1 MKRDI
6 EFDAL
11 QKFWLTPPRVFDFET
26 LRALKYSGDGGYLLE
41 LQKLY
46 AGMFAEWDTLRKD
59 VTTLMGAVAA
69 LDWRVVPYVEK
80 GKKPDAKAQKV
91 ADVVSRAIWARGKQK
106 PGTYAHT
113 FLQMVGAMAVD
124 GLTRGVNV
132 HELLL
137 ERLPDGT
144 IAAPFYG
151 HVFPNYYMWEN
162 RDRHDD
168 RLMLVRDGMS
178 FSDPEP
184 FPENKFIIALNTQG
198 SDHPMYNSV
207 YASLL
212 GYFGAAKWGL
222 PWLQEYC
229 RRYGHDIKKFTV
241 KTDEQENRL
250 REQLAQGDDPTEVFL
265 RDGAD
270 MEVTPIPGAAGN
282 PYEVLLKIAENHC
295 HQAILGQTLT
305 SDTGDSG
312 GSRAQAEVHM
322 GVQKDVVLHYA
333 EYAAG
338 VLNAQLIP
346 ALVELNFGKG
356 DVPMPE
362 LQFSIP
368 DGGVSTE
375 VAQYWQA
382 VLQIPGMRVA
392 KEEVYESLRISMPA
406 DGADVFETPGA
417 AAAGEGGTMPHTHG
431 KQSAPQGGEG
441 KQQGE
446 DDDDDPE
453 PPDNGGNKPKDGG
466 DDDAGEVTAAN
477 PYGCNQFGEGWAAPH
492 NGTSTS
498 INEDGKKEVKKEG
511 ENTNDSAS
519 SETRFVAPWE
529 KVSDESGD
537 DKSKKS
543 FSELKADWERKSR
556 AASRAATAY
565 TKAERQY
572 RQAQYRLDNATPETT
587 AAAKDEVDKAEAEV
601 LKEGDAYHKAEEAHN
616 AALDAYFRH
625 PGVGNLSAYFRLKK
639 QGVTDAYNEIKR
651 KKQRDAYRKAGNVN
665 AARGDSNAEDA
676 LMQQVDKMAAEGMRQ
691 WAAPVVEGLQ
701 KMLDAGVPMA
711 TIRERLPEL
720 VPDTEALAEAL
731 TDVFRLSLGVSEG
744 AVAAA
749 QGKQFTDAEIQRY
762 VDYYHASL
770 TEDGDYCAGRFM
782 RNHNI
787 PDVPHEQV
795 MAFLRRQKEQSAN
808 VEAENPYGCNQFGEG
823 WSEPHEGNSTSYQN
837 TNPFSGEK
845 KKVLTTEEGGRKTE
859 RTTDSKRVNK
869 SDYDTTPDD
878 RSTARTKARENMA
891 DKLREDL
898 SKKLGKGMPKE
909 LQEMLS
915 RRAAFNLDPNATF
928 AAMQD
933 VSKGSPVAGGMPLP
947 EALTSTIEELKKQ
960 EQEAKTAEER
970 EAAKQYRGILE
981 KYLEKVKSAVS
992 RLLPS
997 SEKKGTEKTR
1007 GEAIKKTE
1015 ELGKQATAYPDAV
1028 VVDFNDSISVEQINR
1043 YNEALERLLNKYP
1056 GANVTEFGSM
1066 FLPKGGII
1074 AATSFKPDVYA
1085 PTGIKL
1091 NHDNKTEGIHKID
1104 RLRPIDKEEEQRA
1117 IEKLEASLDAV
1128 EEKKEREKIQSEIF
1142 ERKYRKKFNRNIVG
1156 TTESGLPMENVIF
1169 HEWGHALHSPLEAD
1183 AKTNKESQDA
1193 VSAVHAA
1200 MYKAVGNGDIYKIS
1214 KYAGSSHKEFFAE
1227 CFSAHVSGEKLPNY
1241 IVEMIDKVQKR
1252 AYDRLEE
1259 ERKWIS

>member
-91 ADVVSRAIWARGKQK
+91 ADVISRAIWARGKQK

-113 FLQMVGAMAVD
+113 FLQMVGALAVD

-241 KTDEQENRL
+241 QTDEQENRL

-356 DVPMPE
+356 EVPMPE

-417 AAAGEGGTMPHTHG
+417 AAAAGEGS
-431 KQSAPQGGEG
+431 KQNARKGGEG

-446 DDDDDPE
+446 DDDEDPE
-453 PPDNGGNKPKDGG
+453 PPDKDGDKPKDGG
-466 DDDAGEVTAAN
+466 DDDAVEVT
-477 PYGCNQFGEGWAAPH
+477 
-492 NGTSTS
+492 
-498 INEDGKKEVKKEG
+498 
-511 ENTNDSAS
+511 
-519 SETRFVAPWE
+519 
-529 KVSDESGD
+529 
-537 DKSKKS
+537 
-543 FSELKADWERKSR
+543 
-556 AASRAATAY
+556 
-565 TKAERQY
+565 
-572 RQAQYRLDNATPETT
+572 
-587 AAAKDEVDKAEAEV
+587 
-601 LKEGDAYHKAEEAHN
+601 
-616 AALDAYFRH
+616 
-625 PGVGNLSAYFRLKK
+625 
-639 QGVTDAYNEIKR
+639 
-651 KKQRDAYRKAGNVN
+651 

-744 AVAAA
+744 DVAAA
-749 QGKQFTDAEIQRY
+749 
-762 VDYYHASL
+762 
-770 TEDGDYCAGRFM
+770 
-782 RNHNI
+782 
-787 PDVPHEQV
+787 
-795 MAFLRRQKEQSAN
+795 
-808 VEAENPYGCNQFGEG
+808 NPYGCNQYGEG
-823 WSEPHEGNSTSYQN
+823 WREPHDGNSTANVPGAGKVTTHVDENGNVTQKTAPKKPGEKDYTSDRKPIVNEEQQKKIDEGAEKKAQQN
-837 TNPFSGEK
+837 DEDKKANRLISLHNIQLLNDGNISVRSRRALSQSELKEIKEQKENIVRILRRRKEDEENQRNEKRRKEDSLPGRNELTRARENRDAAESQMRSAESARSRRGNEEDWQNLTRARARFEQAQEDYEKAQKNNPQAAAYEKYEDMGRNPNINTSSIGRKAAQKILNGESSEEVEKWVEQEK
-845 KKVLTTEEGGRKTE
+845 KK
-859 RTTDSKRVNK
+859 
-869 SDYDTTPDD
+869 
-878 RSTARTKARENMA
+878 
-891 DKLREDL
+891 
-898 SKKLGKGMPKE
+898 
-909 LQEMLS
+909 
-915 RRAAFNLDPNATF
+915 NLFRD
-928 AAMQD
+928 
-933 VSKGSPVAGGMPLP
+933 
-947 EALTSTIEELKKQ
+947 
-960 EQEAKTAEER
+960 
-970 EAAKQYRGILE
+970 
-981 KYLEKVKSAVS
+981 
-992 RLLPS
+992 
-997 SEKKGTEKTR
+997 
-1007 GEAIKKTE
+1007 
-1015 ELGKQATAYPDAV
+1015 
-1028 VVDFNDSISVEQINR
+1028 
-1043 YNEALERLLNKYP
+1043 
-1056 GANVTEFGSM
+1056 
-1066 FLPKGGII
+1066 
-1074 AATSFKPDVYA
+1074 
-1085 PTGIKL
+1085 
-1091 NHDNKTEGIHKID
+1091 
-1104 RLRPIDKEEEQRA
+1104 
-1117 IEKLEASLDAV
+1117 
-1128 EEKKEREKIQSEIF
+1128 
-1142 ERKYRKKFNRNIVG
+1142 
-1156 TTESGLPMENVIF
+1156 
-1169 HEWGHALHSPLEAD
+1169 
-1183 AKTNKESQDA
+1183 
-1193 VSAVHAA
+1193 
-1200 MYKAVGNGDIYKIS
+1200 
-1214 KYAGSSHKEFFAE
+1214 
-1227 CFSAHVSGEKLPNY
+1227 
-1241 IVEMIDKVQKR
+1241 
-1252 AYDRLEE
+1252 
-1259 ERKWIS
+1259 

>member
-91 ADVVSRAIWARGKQK
+91 ADVISRAIWARGKQK

-207 YASLL
+207 YSSLL

-241 KTDEQENRL
+241 QTDEQENRL

-356 DVPMPE
+356 EVPMPE

-406 DGADVFETPGA
+406 DGADVFETPGS
-417 AAAGEGGTMPHTHG
+417 AAAGAGGTMPHTHG
-431 KQSAPQGGEG
+431 KQSAQQGSEG

-453 PPDNGGNKPKDGG
+453 PPDKGGDKPKDGG
-466 DDDAGEVTAAN
+466 D
-477 PYGCNQFGEGWAAPH
+477 
-492 NGTSTS
+492 
-498 INEDGKKEVKKEG
+498 EDG
-511 ENTNDSAS
+511 
-519 SETRFVAPWE
+519 
-529 KVSDESGD
+529 GD
-537 DKSKKS
+537 
-543 FSELKADWERKSR
+543 
-556 AASRAATAY
+556 
-565 TKAERQY
+565 
-572 RQAQYRLDNATPETT
+572 
-587 AAAKDEVDKAEAEV
+587 
-601 LKEGDAYHKAEEAHN
+601 
-616 AALDAYFRH
+616 
-625 PGVGNLSAYFRLKK
+625 
-639 QGVTDAYNEIKR
+639 VT
-651 KKQRDAYRKAGNVN
+651 
-665 AARGDSNAEDA
+665 AARGDSDAEDA
-676 LMQQVDKMAAEGMRQ
+676 LMQQVDKMAADGMRQ
-691 WAAPVVEGLQ
+691 WAAPVVEGMQ

-744 AVAAA
+744 DVAAA

-770 TEDGDYCAGRFM
+770 TDDGDYCAGRFM

-795 MAFLRRQKEQSAN
+795 MAFLRRQKEKSAN
-808 VEAENPYGCNQFGEG
+808 VEAENP
-823 WSEPHEGNSTSYQN
+823 
-837 TNPFSGEK
+837 
-845 KKVLTTEEGGRKTE
+845 
-859 RTTDSKRVNK
+859 
-869 SDYDTTPDD
+869 
-878 RSTARTKARENMA
+878 
-891 DKLREDL
+891 
-898 SKKLGKGMPKE
+898 
-909 LQEMLS
+909 
-915 RRAAFNLDPNATF
+915 
-928 AAMQD
+928 
-933 VSKGSPVAGGMPLP
+933 
-947 EALTSTIEELKKQ
+947 
-960 EQEAKTAEER
+960 
-970 EAAKQYRGILE
+970 
-981 KYLEKVKSAVS
+981 
-992 RLLPS
+992 
-997 SEKKGTEKTR
+997 
-1007 GEAIKKTE
+1007 
-1015 ELGKQATAYPDAV
+1015 
-1028 VVDFNDSISVEQINR
+1028 
-1043 YNEALERLLNKYP
+1043 
-1056 GANVTEFGSM
+1056 
-1066 FLPKGGII
+1066 
-1074 AATSFKPDVYA
+1074 
-1085 PTGIKL
+1085 
-1091 NHDNKTEGIHKID
+1091 
-1104 RLRPIDKEEEQRA
+1104 
-1117 IEKLEASLDAV
+1117 
-1128 EEKKEREKIQSEIF
+1128 
-1142 ERKYRKKFNRNIVG
+1142 
-1156 TTESGLPMENVIF
+1156 
-1169 HEWGHALHSPLEAD
+1169 
-1183 AKTNKESQDA
+1183 
-1193 VSAVHAA
+1193 
-1200 MYKAVGNGDIYKIS
+1200 
-1214 KYAGSSHKEFFAE
+1214 
-1227 CFSAHVSGEKLPNY
+1227 
-1241 IVEMIDKVQKR
+1241 
-1252 AYDRLEE
+1252 
-1259 ERKWIS
+1259 

>member
-91 ADVVSRAIWARGKQK
+91 ADVISRAIWARGKQK

-162 RDRHDD
+162 RERHDD
-168 RLMLVRDGMS
+168 RLMMVRDGMS

-241 KTDEQENRL
+241 QTDEQENRL

-356 DVPMPE
+356 EVPMPE

-417 AAAGEGGTMPHTHG
+417 AAAAGEGS
-431 KQSAPQGGEG
+431 KQNARQSGES

-453 PPDNGGNKPKDGG
+453 PPDNGGDKPKDGG
-466 DDDAGEVTAAN
+466 EVT
-477 PYGCNQFGEGWAAPH
+477 
-492 NGTSTS
+492 
-498 INEDGKKEVKKEG
+498 
-511 ENTNDSAS
+511 
-519 SETRFVAPWE
+519 
-529 KVSDESGD
+529 
-537 DKSKKS
+537 
-543 FSELKADWERKSR
+543 
-556 AASRAATAY
+556 
-565 TKAERQY
+565 
-572 RQAQYRLDNATPETT
+572 
-587 AAAKDEVDKAEAEV
+587 
-601 LKEGDAYHKAEEAHN
+601 
-616 AALDAYFRH
+616 
-625 PGVGNLSAYFRLKK
+625 
-639 QGVTDAYNEIKR
+639 
-651 KKQRDAYRKAGNVN
+651 

-744 AVAAA
+744 DVAAA

-770 TEDGDYCAGRFM
+770 TEDGDYRAGRFM

-808 VEAENPYGCNQFGEG
+808 VEAANPYGCNQYGEG
-823 WSEPHEGNSTSYQN
+823 WREPHEGNSTSNVPGAGKVTTHVDENGNVTQKTALKKPGEKDYTSDRKPIVNEEQQKKIDEGAEKKAQQN
-837 TNPFSGEK
+837 DEDKKANRLISLHNIQLLNDGNISVRSRRALSQSELKEIKEQKENIVRILRRRKEDEENQRNEKRRKEDSLPGRNELTRARENRDAAESQMRSAESARSRRGNEEDWQNLTRARARFEQAQEDYEKAQKNNPQAAAYEKYEDMGRNPNINTSSIGRKAAQKILNGESAEEVEKWVEQEK
-845 KKVLTTEEGGRKTE
+845 KK
-859 RTTDSKRVNK
+859 
-869 SDYDTTPDD
+869 
-878 RSTARTKARENMA
+878 
-891 DKLREDL
+891 
-898 SKKLGKGMPKE
+898 
-909 LQEMLS
+909 
-915 RRAAFNLDPNATF
+915 NLFRD
-928 AAMQD
+928 
-933 VSKGSPVAGGMPLP
+933 
-947 EALTSTIEELKKQ
+947 
-960 EQEAKTAEER
+960 
-970 EAAKQYRGILE
+970 
-981 KYLEKVKSAVS
+981 
-992 RLLPS
+992 
-997 SEKKGTEKTR
+997 
-1007 GEAIKKTE
+1007 
-1015 ELGKQATAYPDAV
+1015 
-1028 VVDFNDSISVEQINR
+1028 
-1043 YNEALERLLNKYP
+1043 
-1056 GANVTEFGSM
+1056 
-1066 FLPKGGII
+1066 
-1074 AATSFKPDVYA
+1074 
-1085 PTGIKL
+1085 
-1091 NHDNKTEGIHKID
+1091 
-1104 RLRPIDKEEEQRA
+1104 
-1117 IEKLEASLDAV
+1117 
-1128 EEKKEREKIQSEIF
+1128 
-1142 ERKYRKKFNRNIVG
+1142 
-1156 TTESGLPMENVIF
+1156 
-1169 HEWGHALHSPLEAD
+1169 
-1183 AKTNKESQDA
+1183 
-1193 VSAVHAA
+1193 
-1200 MYKAVGNGDIYKIS
+1200 
-1214 KYAGSSHKEFFAE
+1214 
-1227 CFSAHVSGEKLPNY
+1227 
-1241 IVEMIDKVQKR
+1241 
-1252 AYDRLEE
+1252 
-1259 ERKWIS
+1259 

>member
-91 ADVVSRAIWARGKQK
+91 ADVISRAIWARGKQK

-184 FPENKFIIALNTQG
+184 FPENKFVIALNTQG

-241 KTDEQENRL
+241 QTDEQENRL

-417 AAAGEGGTMPHTHG
+417 ASAGEGS
-431 KQSAPQGGEG
+431 KQNAMQGGEG
-441 KQQGE
+441 KPQSE

-453 PPDNGGNKPKDGG
+453 PPDNGGDKPKDGG
-466 DDDAGEVTAAN
+466 DDDAGDVT
-477 PYGCNQFGEGWAAPH
+477 
-492 NGTSTS
+492 
-498 INEDGKKEVKKEG
+498 
-511 ENTNDSAS
+511 
-519 SETRFVAPWE
+519 
-529 KVSDESGD
+529 
-537 DKSKKS
+537 
-543 FSELKADWERKSR
+543 
-556 AASRAATAY
+556 
-565 TKAERQY
+565 
-572 RQAQYRLDNATPETT
+572 
-587 AAAKDEVDKAEAEV
+587 
-601 LKEGDAYHKAEEAHN
+601 
-616 AALDAYFRH
+616 
-625 PGVGNLSAYFRLKK
+625 
-639 QGVTDAYNEIKR
+639 
-651 KKQRDAYRKAGNVN
+651 

-711 TIRERLPEL
+711 TIRDRLPEL
-720 VPDTEALAEAL
+720 VPDTEALADAL

-744 AVAAA
+744 DVAAA
-749 QGKQFTDAEIQRY
+749 
-762 VDYYHASL
+762 
-770 TEDGDYCAGRFM
+770 
-782 RNHNI
+782 
-787 PDVPHEQV
+787 
-795 MAFLRRQKEQSAN
+795 
-808 VEAENPYGCNQFGEG
+808 NPYGCNQYGEG
-823 WSEPHEGNSTSYQN
+823 WREPHDGNSTSYQN

-928 AAMQD
+928 ADMQD
-933 VSKGSPVAGGMPLP
+933 VSKGSPVAGGMPLQ

-970 EAAKQYRGILE
+970 EAAKQYRDMLE
-981 KYLEKVKSAVS
+981 KYLANVVKEEAKKKAAAEAKAKAEAEKVKAH
-992 RLLPS
+992 
-997 SEKKGTEKTR
+997 K
-1007 GEAIKKTE
+1007 EAEDKVK
-1015 ELGKQATAYPDAV
+1015 ELGKKYRRVPGYGFKTMLDDMHDAISKAELARRAAIGDDAYFNPKPEDCIPKKLVKQIANTPSLLNDTGKKEVEAEIGRREAIMKIDIGLLLGQNVPDGMGGTKHITGLLE
-1028 VVDFNDSISVEQINR
+1028 NDN
-1043 YNEALERLLNKYP
+1043 ERLLNFCEAGDRGSYYYKRRARSEAKLEGTVSTDRDGRNHP
-1056 GANVTEFGSM
+1056 LCALLERSVGGAIHNFNSGSY
-1066 FLPKGGII
+1066 GGIFLQ
-1074 AATSFKPDVYA
+1074 FKPEVRERTTF
-1085 PTGIKL
+1085 TGVNSLGSDLHGVKTSSLITKP
-1091 NHDNKTEGIHKID
+1091 TEGQPFTRNQISLLNNGTS
-1104 RLRPIDKEEEQRA
+1104 LRDIVVGNVGSSNY
-1117 IEKLEASLDAV
+1117 LEAQVRGILTA
-1128 EEKKEREKIQSEIF
+1128 RHIQSIGVP
-1142 ERKYRKKFNRNIVG
+1142 KKKVNGGWGG
-1156 TTESGLPMENVIF
+1156 TKSYNSEAEN
-1169 HEWGHALHSPLEAD
+1169 D
-1183 AKTNKESQDA
+1183 AKKLAAALEKVTGQKTA
-1193 VSAVHAA
+1193 V
-1200 MYKAVGNGDIYKIS
+1200 KDGGNHFLVY
-1214 KYAGSSHKEFFAE
+1214 
-1227 CFSAHVSGEKLPNY
+1227 FS
-1241 IVEMIDKVQKR
+1241 
-1252 AYDRLEE
+1252 
-1259 ERKWIS
+1259 